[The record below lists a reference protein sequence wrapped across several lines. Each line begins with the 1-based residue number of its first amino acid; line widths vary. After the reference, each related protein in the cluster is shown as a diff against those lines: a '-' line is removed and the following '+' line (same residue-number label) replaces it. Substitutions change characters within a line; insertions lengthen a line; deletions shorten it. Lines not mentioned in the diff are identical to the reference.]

1 MNKNMSLFKKIS
13 IFKDY
18 RKSLKL
24 CKNELEQKFGARV
37 DNAWRIYNVINIP
50 IESIGE
56 PYLLKKSDID
66 KIAETTIREY
76 TTELGKFLDSKGLQ
90 EMYDFYELSKV
101 DKYSYLVVVGFS
113 LPNSSFRSNVYY
125 DNIRLKIIPATVGLS
140 ILIMLLIFL
149 L

>member
-1 MNKNMSLFKKIS
+1 MKKISLFKKIK
-13 IFKDY
+13 IFRDY

-24 CKNELEQKFGARV
+24 CKVELEQTFGARV

-50 IESIGE
+50 VEIIGE
-56 PYLLKKSDID
+56 PYNMKKGDID

-76 TTELGKFLDSKGLQ
+76 TVELGKFLDSKGLK

-101 DKYSYLVVVGFS
+101 DKYSYLVIIGFS
-113 LPNSSFRSNVYY
+113 LPNNPFRSNEYY
-125 DNIRLKIIPATVGLS
+125 DTIRWRVIPISAGISLLTL
-140 ILIMLLIFL
+140 LLIFL